1 MLFCTFHLMLL
12 IFGSVDEVKLVDL
25 TCSKKGE
32 MVLAT
37 LVVDSIELSQTA
49 VGTDDVRVAKE
60 APDLTQGHGERLF
73 ALGSLDLL
81 SVELV
86 PVLEIRVVSQ
96 QDILALLFNFGRVLL
111 EINQILDVDQ
121 LAEGVLLDLFQ
132 SLLGSARLR

>member
-1 MLFCTFHLMLL
+1 MLL

-25 TCSKKGE
+25 TCSEKSE

-49 VGTDDVRVAKE
+49 VGTDDVRVAEE

-73 ALGSLDLL
+73 ALGGLDLL
-81 SVELV
+81 GVELV

-121 LAEGVLLDLFQ
+121 LAEGVLLNLFQ
-132 SLLGSARLR
+132 SLLGSARFR